1 MNSDFVAKYLE
12 LVQISVSKID
22 TTLLVEPGKEWGNE
36 STLHYELFRDGRRL
50 LPDFEIFNFIPQNEE
65 EASKYIETM
74 FRKYLQS
81 SILA

>member
-36 STLHYELFRDGRRL
+36 STLHYELFRDDAASYLTSRYSTLSRRTKRKR
-50 LPDFEIFNFIPQNEE
+50 QNTLRQCFVNIY
-65 EASKYIETM
+65 SLRY
-74 FRKYLQS
+74 
-81 SILA
+81 